1 MGSVAGSVAGH
12 TLRVGSMRQR
22 QKICDRRRRICPFSV
37 LDAEAFFFLAFATK
51 CRKRQLFFRP
61 YSPGSAGTRYL
72 VPTVVRH
79 SLPSLAGVPVAV
91 V

>member
-37 LDAEAFFFLAFATK
+37 LDAEAFFFWLLRPSAENGNCFSDPTLRVVLARATW
-51 CRKRQLFFRP
+51 CQQLCDIAF
-61 YSPGSAGTRYL
+61 
-72 VPTVVRH
+72 
-79 SLPSLAGVPVAV
+79 LP
-91 V
+91 